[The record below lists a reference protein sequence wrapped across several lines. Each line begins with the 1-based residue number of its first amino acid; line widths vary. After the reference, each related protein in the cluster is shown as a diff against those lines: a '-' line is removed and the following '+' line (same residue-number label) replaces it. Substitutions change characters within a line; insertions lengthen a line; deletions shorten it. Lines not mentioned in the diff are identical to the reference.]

1 VRGKIWLVTS
11 TSAYLALMEKSSEPE
26 LLAGPKE
33 PIKLKEEWFRF
44 NPAVPGAICIDC
56 PDAIVKYLTQP
67 GIAPIKE
74 NQWKPA
80 GKDTRLIAL
89 RANGGPD
96 GPAAHVKAV
105 PEAVEVMDVI
115 GAGEF
120 EDATFAPMGMI
131 ETEGA
136 PFVPFDERN
145 SPNTI
150 VGVGV
155 RSRNANDPNRPVGRI
170 LGRTS
175 VMNLIEGGKRVD
187 VDREALLNDALGS
200 WGDRQALEGA
210 YGLLESRGYG
220 SIKRWWIAN
229 LVNGEWRGK
238 YTAPEGGARL
248 LAVVPE
254 NPADQL
260 DLVLNKPAN
269 AGHGED
275 RELFRDA
282 FLKIDSAG
290 DAAGADIIVQ
300 SVTDNPK
307 AIRASSSRVLF
318 LELESVPGKKLL
330 LPPAREP

>member
-1 VRGKIWLVTS
+1 VQESGKIWLVTS

-26 LLAGPKE
+26 LLAGPKGS
-33 PIKLKEEWFRF
+33 IKLKEESFRF
-44 NPAVPGAICIDC
+44 NPDVPGAMCIEC
-56 PDAIVKYLTQP
+56 PNGLAADLKQA
-67 GIAPIKE
+67 GIAPFE
-74 NQWKPA
+74 PEQWKPA
-80 GKDTRLIAL
+80 VKDMRLTAL
-89 RANGGPD
+89 RAQGGP
-96 GPAAHVKAV
+96 GEPPAHREAA
-105 PEAVEVMDVI
+105 PELFTVMDVI
-115 GAGEF
+115 GAGGF
-120 EDATFAPMGMI
+120 ADATFGEQMGMV

-136 PFVPFDERN
+136 PFVVKD
-145 SPNTI
+145 SPATI

-155 RSRNANDPNRPVGRI
+155 RSRNANNPNRPVGRI

-175 VMNLIEGGKRVD
+175 VMNLIAGGKR
-187 VDREALLNDALGS
+187 VDREALLFDALGN

-210 YGLLESRGYG
+210 FRLLDDRDYR

-318 LELESVPGKKLL
+318 LEVERVPGKKPL